1 MDFAP
6 CPKCG
11 AMNAPEASTCAE
23 CRSPLDAEPEAV
35 PALAVKQDA
44 APPPPET
51 EPPEAAVPPPF
62 EAPAEVLAK
71 IDKLEADIAQRPQ
84 ARALYVQLT
93 QVYLDAKRPDLA
105 VAVLERGLAADPAN
119 VTFRHKIAQ
128 LTGRPE
134 AKVPIAGVTPSAAP
148 AAPPAA
154 APPKGQP
161 TVRVAP
167 VYRPVYTPPRA
178 PVRDGMPRGRIIA
191 IAAAAIAVAIG
202 VKLVVFPGTRQ
213 LVTGSFRATS
223 PTWSPTGKHL
233 AFLMTD
239 DGGSKL
245 GVYDFKSG
253 AHKVVGAATGWDDAA
268 FSWSPD
274 GRRLAYVAP
283 GGEGAWGGAIHVY
296 DLDAGRSKR
305 LAAGSSPRWRA
316 GGALLAVCDPEP
328 AQAGG
333 GYGDYE
339 MPVSMG
345 DFQPR
350 FCRIDP
356 DSGAVTR
363 AALAADHAMAVSPL
377 LDRVVFER
385 FTDLDATAAAA
396 AAGAGGDGEFQD
408 LAAAVVAG
416 KAENVA
422 EGARDLNRELEARK
436 YMEKRKGAKGAA
448 RLPYEAEVFAADVD
462 RGEPVRIAD
471 AGQAAYPRWTDA
483 GDRILFAKN
492 GAAGIEF
499 WTMRE
504 DGTDL
509 QPVLRNVKVYDPASV
524 RLAPDGKEVFFV
536 APVDADAGMART
548 MTGEE
553 PADLHVA
560 AVGGQ
565 SARRLSNKH
574 PFKHRYSVSP
584 DGKRIAYEV
593 LEDVKMIGGAG
604 RSEIWVMAR

>member
-23 CRSPLDAEPEAV
+23 CKSPLDAEPEAPPLALKQEAPEPE
-35 PALAVKQDA
+35 PAQF
-44 APPPPET
+44 
-51 EPPEAAVPPPF
+51 EPPEAPAPPPF
-62 EAPAEVLAK
+62 DAAPETLAK
-71 IDKLEADIAQRPQ
+71 IDRLEADIAQRPQ

-93 QVYLDAKRPDLA
+93 QVYLDANRPDLA

-134 AKVPIAGVTPSAAP
+134 AKVAIAGVTPAP
-148 AAPPAA
+148 AVTAAPPR
-154 APPKGQP
+154 GQP

-167 VYRPVYTPPRA
+167 VHRPTYTPPRA
-178 PVRDGMPRGRIIA
+178 PVRGGMPRGRMIA
-191 IAAAAIAVAIG
+191 IAAAVVAVAVG
-202 VKLVVFPGTRQ
+202 VKLVVFPSTRR

-223 PTWSPTGKHL
+223 PVWSPNGKHL
-233 AFLMTD
+233 AFLMSD
-239 DGGSKL
+239 DRGSKL
-245 GVYDFKSG
+245 GVYDFASG
-253 AHKVVGAATGWDDAA
+253 AHRVVGEATGGDDTA

-283 GGEGAWGGAIHVY
+283 GSEGAWGGAIHVH
-296 DLDAGRSKR
+296 DVASGQSKR

-328 AQAGG
+328 PSGG
-333 GYGDYE
+333 SGYGDE
-339 MPVSMG
+339 GMPAY
-345 DFQPR
+345 DFERR

-356 DSGAVTR
+356 DTGAVTR

-385 FTDLDATAAAA
+385 FTDVDATVAAA
-396 AAGAGGDGEFQD
+396 AAGRGGDGEFQD
-408 LAAAVVAG
+408 MADAVVAG

-422 EGARDLNRELEARK
+422 QGARDLNRELEARK
-436 YMEKRKGAKGAA
+436 YMEKRNAAKGVD
-448 RLPYEAEVFAADVD
+448 RLPFAAEVFAADVD
-462 RGEPVRIAD
+462 RGEPVLLAA
-471 AGQAAYPRWTDA
+471 AGEAAYARWTDA
-483 GDRILFAKN
+483 GDRILFATN
-492 GAAGIEF
+492 GAAGVEF

-504 DGTDL
+504 DGTDR
-509 QPVLRNVKVYDPASV
+509 QPVLRKVKVYDPASV
-524 RLAPDGKEVFFV
+524 RLSPDGKEVFFV
-536 APVDADAGMART
+536 APVEADAGMART

-560 AVGGQ
+560 AVGAG

-574 PFKHRYSVSP
+574 SFKHRYAVSP

-593 LEDVKMIGGAG
+593 LEDVKMVGGAG
-604 RSEIWVMAR
+604 RSEIWVMSR